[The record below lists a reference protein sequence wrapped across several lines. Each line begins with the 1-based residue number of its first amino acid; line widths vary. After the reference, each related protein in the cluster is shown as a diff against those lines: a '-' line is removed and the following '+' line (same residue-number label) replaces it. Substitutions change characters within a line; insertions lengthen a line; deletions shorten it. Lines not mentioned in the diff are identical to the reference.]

1 MRLAW
6 KNILHDRVRFLATV
20 VGIAFAVFLMV
31 FQGSLLFGFSRAA
44 SKLVDVTDSDLWI
57 TARGVLCFDFSAP
70 LSRRLMEI
78 AESAPGVDRVSRMV
92 ISYAEYRSGDGKHH
106 AVALIGADPE
116 VGRRF
121 PVPYVPG
128 GATALEP
135 EAVLIDQSNAKDL
148 EVTAIPVDVEINQ
161 HRARV
166 LREVNGFSSFVGSPY
181 VFTSYTNAVKYL
193 GIRPEDSMYIL
204 LRLKPGYSSS
214 DVKRFLQQ
222 RLPEVDVRTHDEFSR
237 QSRTYWLTQTGA
249 GGGILVAAILGFL
262 VGLVIV
268 SQTVYATTMEHL
280 EEFATMKALGASK
293 WFVVRIVLAQAL
305 LCGVAGCVLGLLAT
319 LPAIDGAR
327 QVIAWI
333 KTPWWLPAG
342 VWLPTLLM
350 CVIAA
355 NLSIRAALKVEPARV
370 FRA

>member
-6 KNILHDRVRFLATV
+6 RNILHDRVRFLVTI

-57 TARGVLCFDFSAP
+57 TARGVPCFDFSAK
-70 LSRRLMEI
+70 LSRRLFEI
-78 AESAPGVDRVSRMV
+78 AQSAPGVDRISRMV
-92 ISYAEYRSGDGKHH
+92 ISYAEYRSSDGNHH
-106 AVALIGADPE
+106 AIALIGADPS
-116 VGRRF
+116 VGDGF
-121 PVPYVPG
+121 PAPYVPG
-128 GATALEP
+128 TGAALEP
-135 EAVLIDQSNAKDL
+135 DSVLIDQSNAGQLDVSAL
-148 EVTAIPVDVEINQ
+148 PADVEINQ
-161 HRARV
+161 HRAKV
-166 LREVNGFSSFVGSPY
+166 LRKVSGFSSFVGSPY
-181 VFTSYTNAVKYL
+181 VFTSYTSAVKYL

-204 LRLKPGYSSS
+204 LRLKQGVSAPA
-214 DVKRFLQQ
+214 VKRFLQA
-222 RLPEVDVRTHDEFSR
+222 RLPEVDIWTHDEFSS
-237 QSRTYWLTQTGA
+237 QSRKYWLTQTGA

-268 SQTVYATTMEHL
+268 SQTMYATTMEHL
-280 EEFATMKALGASK
+280 EEYATLKAIGASK
-293 WFVVRIVLAQAL
+293 WFVIRIVLAQAAI
-305 LCGVAGCVLGLLAT
+305 CGVAGCILGLLAAA
-319 LPAIDGAR
+319 PVIDGAR

-333 KTPWWLPAG
+333 RTPWWLPAG
-342 VWLPTLLM
+342 VWIPTLLM

>member
-44 SKLVDVTDSDLWI
+44 SKLVDTTDSDLWI
-57 TARGVLCFDFSAP
+57 TARGALCFDFAAP

-78 AESAPGVDRVSRMV
+78 AESAPGVDHVSRMV

-106 AVALIGADPE
+106 AIALIGADPE
-116 VGRRF
+116 VGGRF
-121 PVPYVPG
+121 PVPYVA
-128 GATALEP
+128 GASTALEP

-148 EVTAIPVDVEINQ
+148 QVTAIPVDVEINK

-166 LREVNGFSSFVGSPY
+166 LRKVSGFGSFVGSPY
-181 VFTSYTNAVKYL
+181 VFTSYSNAVKYL

-204 LRLKPGYSSS
+204 LRLKAGYSAM
-214 DVKRFLQQ
+214 DVKQSLQK
-222 RLPEVDVRTHDEFSR
+222 RVPEVDVWTHDEFSR

-262 VGLVIV
+262 VGLVVV
-268 SQTVYATTMEHL
+268 SQTMYATTMEHL

-293 WFVVRIVLAQAL
+293 WFVVRIVLAQAVI
-305 LCGVAGCVLGLLAT
+305 CGVVGCLLGLLAT
-319 LPAIDGAR
+319 IPVIDGAR
-327 QVIAWI
+327 QVITWI
-333 KTPWWLPAG
+333 RTPWWLPAG

-350 CVIAA
+350 CVVAA

>member
-6 KNILHDRVRFLATV
+6 KNILHDRVRFLATI
-20 VGIAFAVFLMV
+20 VGIGFAVFLMV

-70 LSRRLMEI
+70 LSRRLLEI
-78 AESAPGVDRVSRMV
+78 AESAPGVERVSRMV
-92 ISYAEYRSGDGKHH
+92 VSYAEYRSGDGKHH
-106 AVALIGADPE
+106 AVALIGADPD
-116 VGRRF
+116 VGDRF
-121 PVPYVPG
+121 PVPYVA
-128 GATALEP
+128 GARVALEP
-135 EAVLIDQSNAKDL
+135 DSVLIDQSNAEQL
-148 EVTAIPVDVEINQ
+148 EVTALPVDVEINK

-166 LREVNGFSSFVGSPY
+166 LRKVTGFSSFVGSPY
-181 VFTSYTNAVKYL
+181 VFTSYSNAVKYL

-204 LRLKPGYSSS
+204 LRLKPGSSTLG
-214 DVKRFLQQ
+214 VKRFLQT
-222 RLPEVDVRTHDEFSR
+222 RLPEVDIWTHDEFSA

-262 VGLVIV
+262 VGLVVV
-268 SQTVYATTMEHL
+268 SQTMYATTMEHL
-280 EEFATMKALGASK
+280 EEFATLKALGASK
-293 WFVVRIVLAQAL
+293 WFVVRIVLSQAL
-305 LCGVAGCVLGLLAT
+305 ICGVTGCLLGLLAT
-319 LPAIDGAR
+319 FPAIDAAR
-327 QVIAWI
+327 QAIPWI

-342 VWLPTLLM
+342 VWIPTLAM
-350 CVIAA
+350 CAIAA